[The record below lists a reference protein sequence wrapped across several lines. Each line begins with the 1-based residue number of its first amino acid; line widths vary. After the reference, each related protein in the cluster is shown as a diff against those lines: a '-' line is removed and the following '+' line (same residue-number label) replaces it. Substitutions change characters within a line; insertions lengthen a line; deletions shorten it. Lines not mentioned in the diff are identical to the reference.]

1 VSRETDTTAEQQ
13 GQLRLIPGGPRA
25 RRWSL
30 DERTRQVGRAGV
42 AEAREILRHA
52 RPPQPRERTFS
63 KAS

>member
-1 VSRETDTTAEQQ
+1 MSRDIEAATEKE

-25 RRWSL
+25 RRWTL

-52 RPPQPRERTFS
+52 SPPQPRERAFS

>member
-1 VSRETDTTAEQQ
+1 MSRDTDTAAEHE

-25 RRWSL
+25 RRWAL

-52 RPPQPRERTFS
+52 RPPQPRERNLS

>member
-1 VSRETDTTAEQQ
+1 VSRDTETATEQE

-25 RRWSL
+25 RRWTL

-52 RPPQPRERTFS
+52 RPPQPREHSFS

>member
-1 VSRETDTTAEQQ
+1 VNDETTPEAR
-13 GQLRLIPGGPRA
+13 QLRLLPGGPRA

-52 RPPQPRERTFS
+52 QPPKPREQFS